1 MGYSCENRA
10 VFPPFYPTFG
20 HFSGVFLPKT
30 TKKFIFGK
38 KSFEVCKKSST
49 FATKITTMAKLIGR
63 KPEIKALSKY
73 ENSGKPEFVAVY
85 GRRRVGKTFLIR
97 QYFADRL
104 CFYASG
110 EYGADISHQLGNFS
124 EELRKR
130 SGKKVKLKDWSDAFW
145 RLSDYID
152 TLPID
157 GTRKII
163 FLDEL
168 PWFDTQQ
175 SGFIRA
181 LDYFW
186 NHSFSCRDDAL
197 LIVCCSATSWMVN
210 NIINDRGGLHNRI
223 THEIHLYPFTL
234 HETEEYLQ
242 NGGFKWNRLTIL
254 QTYMILGGI
263 PFYLDMLDKDETFPT
278 NIDNLMFSRDAPLK
292 NEFNRLYDSLFGR
305 SGKYESV
312 ITALSKQASGLTR
325 NEIAEQLGIKSGG
338 NLTVVLS
345 NLENCDFVRYY
356 HVKRKKENSSN
367 GIYQLT
373 DFFTLF
379 YFHFIKNRNLSAN
392 DWTDLMSSPKVSTWT
407 GLAFERVCLD
417 HIQKIKE
424 ALRIDT
430 IRTLQYAWRSKD
442 PDNKAQIDMVIE
454 RADNMT
460 NICEIKYSKDDY
472 TLTKNEETKLRKRM
486 EAYKS
491 ETGTRNGLLLTL
503 ITTYGLTNN
512 THSGIVDN
520 VVTLDDLFA

>member
-1 MGYSCENRA
+1 
-10 VFPPFYPTFG
+10 
-20 HFSGVFLPKT
+20 
-30 TKKFIFGK
+30 
-38 KSFEVCKKSST
+38 
-49 FATKITTMAKLIGR
+49 
-63 KPEIKALSKY
+63 
-73 ENSGKPEFVAVY
+73 
-85 GRRRVGKTFLIR
+85 
-97 QYFADRL
+97 
-104 CFYASG
+104 
-110 EYGADISHQLGNFS
+110 
-124 EELRKR
+124 
-130 SGKKVKLKDWSDAFW
+130 
-145 RLSDYID
+145 
-152 TLPID
+152 
-157 GTRKII
+157 
-163 FLDEL
+163 
-168 PWFDTQQ
+168 
-175 SGFIRA
+175 
-181 LDYFW
+181 
-186 NHSFSCRDDAL
+186 
-197 LIVCCSATSWMVN
+197 
-210 NIINDRGGLHNRI
+210 
-223 THEIHLYPFTL
+223 
-234 HETEEYLQ
+234 
-242 NGGFKWNRLTIL
+242 LTIL

-312 ITALSKQASGLTR
+312 ITALSKQTSGLTR